1 MGKIYGQQWIAKNGA
16 VPDELWLAQ
25 IGSLTS
31 DQMTNV
37 CNSLVS
43 RCSGGNTWPP
53 SLAEFVALVADAGGG
68 LLGLT
73 TSDVMAEYKRW
84 RNESYRY
91 ASSELFPWSQ
101 PVLYQICT
109 ELRRAGVERQMT
121 QPELE
126 RHAASQLAKWEKHL
140 AEGRPIPPVRK
151 QIAAPRHPSGPTPA
165 QILMEQYRSRKAAGL
180 I

>member
-1 MGKIYGQQWIAKNGA
+1 M
-16 VPDELWLAQ
+16 
-25 IGSLTS
+25 
-31 DQMTNV
+31 
-37 CNSLVS
+37 
-43 RCSGGNTWPP
+43 
-53 SLAEFVALVADAGGG
+53 
-68 LLGLT
+68 
-73 TSDVMAEYKRW
+73 DVMAAYKRW

-91 ASSELFPWSQ
+91 ACSEQCPWRQ

-140 AEGRPIPPVRK
+140 AEEKPIHSVRK

-165 QILMEQYRSRKAAGL
+165 QILMKHYQNRKKAGL

>member
-1 MGKIYGQQWIAKNGA
+1 M
-16 VPDELWLAQ
+16 AQ

-31 DQMTNV
+31 EQMTNV

-43 RCSGGNTWPP
+43 RCSSGNTWPP

-91 ASSELFPWSQ
+91 ASSEQFPWRQ

-109 ELRRAGVERQMT
+109 ELRRTGIERQMT
-121 QPELE
+121 QGELE
-126 RHAASQLAKWEKHL
+126 AQAGRELAKWEKHL
-140 AEGRPIPPVRK
+140 AAGRPIPPVRK

-165 QILMEQYRSRKAAGL
+165 QILMEQYRSRKRAGL
-180 I
+180 V